1 LNAAFAAFTAKS
13 TSALSPSE
21 ISAIFFSVAG
31 LSVEN
36 VFLLTAST
44 NSLLMKSYQFKK
56 NENWEAKNQCCNVT
70 YFGVFNFLIWIC
82 HCHLLLN

>member
-56 NENWEAKNQCCNVT
+56 KMKIGRQKINAAT
-70 YFGVFNFLIWIC
+70 
-82 HCHLLLN
+82 LLTLVYLTS